1 MGACKQLLPLE
12 GKTVIGRC
20 LETLLGGGISEL
32 AVVLGPQGYA
42 IEEEVRG
49 YPVTVAQTPD
59 QKGDMAASVRTGR
72 DALSA
77 AVSGVVIA
85 LCDHPLVSPQTVA
98 LLARLHG
105 EDQQTI
111 IIPVHEGKK
120 GHPCLFPRPLL
131 DELQGPSTLRDLLRN
146 HSQRVRLVEVSDQ
159 GVLLDMDT
167 PEDYKQIAEICR
179 TRAENSVP

>member
-12 GKTVIGRC
+12 GKTVISRC

-32 AVVLGPQGYA
+32 VVVLGPQGGA
-42 IEEEVRG
+42 IEEAVRC
-49 YPVTVAQTPD
+49 YPVKVEKTPD

-72 DALSA
+72 GALSA

-85 LCDHPLVSPQTVA
+85 LSDHPLVSPLTVA
-98 LLARLHG
+98 QLAKLHH
-105 EDQQTI
+105 EDQEAI

-131 DELQGPSTLRDLLRN
+131 DELQGPLTLRDLLRN
-146 HSQRVRLVEVSDQ
+146 HSERVRLVEIYDQ
-159 GVLLDMDT
+159 GVRLDMDT
-167 PEDYKQIAEICR
+167 PEDYMQIAEICR
-179 TRAENSVP
+179 TRAENTVA